1 MAETTERSIMYH
13 MSFPRELG
21 SRMGNVLSGT
31 CLSYNVK
38 STLGFCNVTTRNDI
52 SFLRIGGIVAG
63 QKI

>member
-1 MAETTERSIMYH
+1 MYH